1 MKLLF
6 YATEK
11 NGFGKHLEQAIGEI
25 VPKENIEAYHSF
37 ANLSKR
43 LYQPRDGLTIAVLS
57 VAHSAELLDLLSL
70 DDLLSDYHIILILP
84 ENGQDMAL
92 KAHRLR
98 PRFLTFADRNFGEIK
113 AVLNKMLE
121 TERR

>member
-25 VPKENIEAYHSF
+25 
-37 ANLSKR
+37 
-43 LYQPRDGLTIAVLS
+43 
-57 VAHSAELLDLLSL
+57 
-70 DDLLSDYHIILILP
+70 
-84 ENGQDMAL
+84 
-92 KAHRLR
+92 
-98 PRFLTFADRNFGEIK
+98 K

>member
-1 MKLLF
+1 MKLFF

-43 LYQPRDGLTIAVLS
+43 LYQPRDGLTIAVLA
-57 VAHSAELLDLLSL
+57 VAHRAELLDLLSL

-92 KAHRLR
+92 KAHRIAATIFDFR
-98 PRFLTFADRNFGEIK
+98 RQEFWRN
-113 AVLNKMLE
+113 
-121 TERR
+121 

>member
-6 YATEK
+6 YTTEK
-11 NGFGKHLEQAIGEI
+11 NGFGKDLDRTIGEI
-25 VPKENIEAYHSF
+25 VPKENVEAYHSF

-43 LYQPRDGLTIAVLS
+43 LHQPRNGLTIAVLS
-57 VAHSAELLDLLSL
+57 VAHRAELLDLLSL
-70 DDLLSDYHIILILP
+70 DDLLSNYHIILILP

-98 PRFLTFADRNFGEIK
+98 PRFLTFADRNLGEIK